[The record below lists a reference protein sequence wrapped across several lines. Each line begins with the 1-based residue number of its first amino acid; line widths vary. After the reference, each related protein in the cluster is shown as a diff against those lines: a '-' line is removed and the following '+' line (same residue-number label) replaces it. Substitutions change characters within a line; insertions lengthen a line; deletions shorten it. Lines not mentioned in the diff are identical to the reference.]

1 MNVERLSSA
10 KTDPDYVSFQIKP
23 NYRTLGP
30 RLGPKVKD
38 LAKALA
44 NADGFAMRA
53 ELAETGSVTVD
64 LAGEA
69 VELSAADLDIK
80 VSADEHH
87 AAASGTRMLVVLN
100 TDVTPELE
108 RKGLARE
115 LVSKIQNI
123 RKELDLPYEAR
134 IETAIVGSVR
144 VGEAVAAHEDY
155 IKRETLTVRL
165 LDSVPEG
172 AEPVM
177 VKVEG
182 EDVTFAVKRA

>member
-1 MNVERLSSA
+1 
-10 KTDPDYVSFQIKP
+10 
-23 NYRTLGP
+23 
-30 RLGPKVKD
+30 
-38 LAKALA
+38 
-44 NADGFAMRA
+44 
-53 ELAETGSVTVD
+53 
-64 LAGEA
+64 
-69 VELSAADLDIK
+69 
-80 VSADEHH
+80 
-87 AAASGTRMLVVLN
+87 MLVVLN